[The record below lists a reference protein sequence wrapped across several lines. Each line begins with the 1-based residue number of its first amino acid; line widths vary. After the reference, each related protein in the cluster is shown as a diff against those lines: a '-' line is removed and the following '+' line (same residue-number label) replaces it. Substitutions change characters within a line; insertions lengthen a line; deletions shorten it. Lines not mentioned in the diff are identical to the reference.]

1 LTTFPEST
9 PPPAGQT
16 VYITTTASQ
25 TATELPQTAI
35 MSAAEP
41 PPAAASGPGRPRQRH
56 GPRRGRGGGASGN
69 TPQALNASLALRPAS
84 VAPESQQIPTPSR
97 GNGRRGGYRGR
108 GRGAGQLLVN
118 GQRAFGGQLTAATP
132 SEGSLAGDAPEF
144 IPGQPVAPRARMSRP
159 RNPPRRRM
167 SKSQAPDIATRTHD
181 DITNGQYEC
190 VICTNEVLPNSK
202 VWSCR
207 TCWSVLHLSCVKR
220 WSKNEVSTH
229 QQRAVENGEL
239 PPPRQWRCPGCNLP
253 KSDLP
258 NNYSCWCEKEIEPR
272 SIAGLPPHSCGQS
285 CSKKRAGSCP
295 HPCELICHAG
305 PCPPCGHM
313 GPSMSCFC
321 GKETSSK
328 RCNETNYENGWT
340 CGQICGEDL
349 PCGEHTCARE
359 CHQGLCGSCDVEVES
374 RCYCGREQKTLKC
387 SERDDELESQSKDE
401 TWMGSFNCG
410 AECRKPFDCGNP
422 NHFCEQPCHVQDL
435 ERAHCPLSPDVVSH
449 CPCGK
454 TPIDVLLSEPRSD
467 CSAPVPH
474 CQEKCRK
481 VLACGHLCEQKCHG
495 GSCRPC
501 LQTVQITCRCGR
513 TTSNSVC
520 HQGLDEPP
528 QCPRICRSTLNC
540 GRHECGERCCPGEK
554 KASERQASRRKH
566 RALNAP
572 TTGEEFEPEHICLKV
587 CGRSLKCG
595 NHTCA
600 SLCHKGPCSSCLE
613 AVFEDISCACGRTVL
628 QPPQPCGTKPPE
640 CRFECTRQR
649 TCGHPQVKHQ
659 CHEDSEECPKCPF
672 LVEKPCICG
681 KKTLKNQPCWFT
693 EVRCGLPCNKK
704 LRCGNHFCQKMCH
717 RAGQCEDATSPC
729 TQACGRQKTVCEHTC
744 LDPCHAPYP
753 CKEVTPCQAKT
764 FVTCECQNQ
773 KQAIKCLAS
782 KSSPGNSKKTLDCNE
797 ECLRLQ
803 RNAKLAAALNI
814 DPATHTDDHIPYST
828 TTLSFFADHQ
838 KFGQQYEREFR
849 VFAADDTEKRLRFKP
864 MQPHQRAFIHA
875 LAEDFGLD
883 SESQDP
889 EPHRHVCIFKTPR
902 FVSSPMK
909 TLSQCVKIRAA
920 PVAEASVSKP
930 LVTSAEPWNAFLL
943 CNPKFGITI
952 DELYSDL
959 KPEFATAGI
968 DFEISFLPS
977 GDVVLKALTS
987 TSWLVKIDKE
997 LAAIKALVSKK
1008 VSTLGL
1014 ASLTTLC
1021 AVDSSLNVVR
1031 REDENKASGGWSQV
1045 ARGGAAARSVPQ
1057 PTVGA
1062 KSSYTVLGTK
1072 RMKENEK
1079 KKALEEAADD
1089 WELEA
1094 DADAE

>member
-1 LTTFPEST
+1 
-9 PPPAGQT
+9 
-16 VYITTTASQ
+16 
-25 TATELPQTAI
+25 
-35 MSAAEP
+35 
-41 PPAAASGPGRPRQRH
+41 
-56 GPRRGRGGGASGN
+56 
-69 TPQALNASLALRPAS
+69 
-84 VAPESQQIPTPSR
+84 
-97 GNGRRGGYRGR
+97 
-108 GRGAGQLLVN
+108 
-118 GQRAFGGQLTAATP
+118 
-132 SEGSLAGDAPEF
+132 
-144 IPGQPVAPRARMSRP
+144 
-159 RNPPRRRM
+159 
-167 SKSQAPDIATRTHD
+167 
-181 DITNGQYEC
+181 
-190 VICTNEVLPNSK
+190 
-202 VWSCR
+202 
-207 TCWSVLHLSCVKR
+207 
-220 WSKNEVSTH
+220 
-229 QQRAVENGEL
+229 
-239 PPPRQWRCPGCNLP
+239 
-253 KSDLP
+253 
-258 NNYSCWCEKEIEPR
+258 
-272 SIAGLPPHSCGQS
+272 
-285 CSKKRAGSCP
+285 
-295 HPCELICHAG
+295 
-305 PCPPCGHM
+305 M
-313 GPSMSCFC
+313 G
-321 GKETSSK
+321 
-328 RCNETNYENGWT
+328 
-340 CGQICGEDL
+340 
-349 PCGEHTCARE
+349 
-359 CHQGLCGSCDVEVES
+359 
-374 RCYCGREQKTLKC
+374 
-387 SERDDELESQSKDE
+387 
-401 TWMGSFNCG
+401 
-410 AECRKPFDCGNP
+410 
-422 NHFCEQPCHVQDL
+422 
-435 ERAHCPLSPDVVSH
+435 
-449 CPCGK
+449 
-454 TPIDVLLSEPRSD
+454 
-467 CSAPVPH
+467 
-474 CQEKCRK
+474 
-481 VLACGHLCEQKCHG
+481 
-495 GSCRPC
+495 
-501 LQTVQITCRCGR
+501 
-513 TTSNSVC
+513 
-520 HQGLDEPP
+520 
-528 QCPRICRSTLNC
+528 
-540 GRHECGERCCPGEK
+540 
-554 KASERQASRRKH
+554 
-566 RALNAP
+566 
-572 TTGEEFEPEHICLKV
+572 
-587 CGRSLKCG
+587 
-595 NHTCA
+595 
-600 SLCHKGPCSSCLE
+600 CLE

-930 LVTSAEPWNAFLL
+930 LV
-943 CNPKFGITI
+943 
-952 DELYSDL
+952 
-959 KPEFATAGI
+959 
-968 DFEISFLPS
+968 
-977 GDVVLKALTS
+977 
-987 TSWLVKIDKE
+987 KIDKE